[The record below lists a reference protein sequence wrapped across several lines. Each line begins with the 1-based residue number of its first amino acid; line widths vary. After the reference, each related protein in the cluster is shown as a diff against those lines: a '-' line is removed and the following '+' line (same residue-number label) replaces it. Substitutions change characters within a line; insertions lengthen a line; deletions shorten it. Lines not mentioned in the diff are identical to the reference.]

1 MTTEDRRRRAVVVG
15 RYNTDTPD
23 LDGLVA
29 RHHLKV
35 VFTITAPSA
44 PKLATLIA
52 VQHLFEHDAEVVVL
66 PHLSAAEIR
75 AERCWLA
82 VSGLADILA
91 ADGGWLR

>member
-1 MTTEDRRRRAVVVG
+1 MTAEDRRRRAIVVG

-29 RHHLKV
+29 RHNLKV

-52 VQHLFEHDAEVVVL
+52 IQHLFEHDAEVVVL

-75 AERCWLA
+75 AERWWLA

>member
-1 MTTEDRRRRAVVVG
+1 MTRENRRRAIVVG

-29 RHHLKV
+29 RHHLQV

-52 VQHLFEHDAEVVVL
+52 VQHLFEHDAEVVVV
-66 PHLSAAEIR
+66 PHLNAAEIR
-75 AERCWLA
+75 AERCWRA

>member
-1 MTTEDRRRRAVVVG
+1 MTSENRRRAIVVA

-23 LDGLVA
+23 LDSLVA
-29 RHHLKV
+29 RHHLQV

-52 VQHLFEHDAEVVVL
+52 VQHLFEHDAEVVVVPYL
-66 PHLSAAEIR
+66 NAAEIR
-75 AERCWLA
+75 AERCWRA

-91 ADGGWLR
+91 ADCGWLR